1 MDARYL
7 PLCFVPVG
15 ARAFSSPVGGA
26 VASAAVASIDV
37 RPGYRSTV
45 ARTLP
50 PADDGTE
57 EDGVDAPA
65 PPGIVVLAN
74 HLAAIGGRL
83 RRKIECFGVGRTSR
97 AVARATA
104 AAAAPLA
111 FGPIDTGGRTA
122 AIVVVDRTCDLL
134 SLATGGASSD
144 DGFYSA
150 AKTAAAGA
158 DADDDDADETLP
170 PADVR
175 VARDGRDDDVL
186 AATTS
191 HPHDARVLEWTND
204 ALGSSVSSAAASA
217 AAWLR
222 ECLAEERDVEDAL
235 PPATQK
241 YPGPGPGAGGGDRTA
256 AAADDVDALVD
267 ALSSRGARVATRHR
281 GAIDIARVASAAA
294 RASAVRA
301 DRSERVRGFCR
312 DAAREGAAA
321 AASGA
326 GSGAASAAVAK
337 RLTRFLSNA
346 VNESNDAALL
356 SASDGARA
364 ALAGYVVAAEAAATE
379 RRLLAR
385 LRAASG
391 PGGFQRG
398 STDRDYDHDRDR
410 DREGGDDSDSDATRA
425 TASGAGASASPFARE
440 DERAVRD
447 ALATFASRART
458 ADAADAAW
466 LGEDVVLRLARARES
481 ESESESESRA
491 DLPSG
496 DGGGERGDAAAG
508 CDAAADDDDDGWGDD
523 DDWGD
528 DDAWGDGGGGGDPD
542 PKKNTPPTPTTT
554 SASAVDAAAAL
565 RRDVRD
571 RVDAFASAV
580 ARLALTRFRMRS
592 AGSLLPPAAS
602 SDAHVPLL
610 RDLASRVARGAD
622 GDQSGGAGGGGSI
635 SGDVH
640 HAVSSLGGLLKT
652 GLGRFGLGGVSKPK
666 PSDHALVI
674 FFVIGGCVLSHTGP
688 HTTALAW

>member
-1 MDARYL
+1 
-7 PLCFVPVG
+7 
-15 ARAFSSPVGGA
+15 
-26 VASAAVASIDV
+26 
-37 RPGYRSTV
+37 
-45 ARTLP
+45 
-50 PADDGTE
+50 
-57 EDGVDAPA
+57 
-65 PPGIVVLAN
+65 
-74 HLAAIGGRL
+74 
-83 RRKIECFGVGRTSR
+83 
-97 AVARATA
+97 
-104 AAAAPLA
+104 
-111 FGPIDTGGRTA
+111 
-122 AIVVVDRTCDLL
+122 
-134 SLATGGASSD
+134 
-144 DGFYSA
+144 
-150 AKTAAAGA
+150 
-158 DADDDDADETLP
+158 
-170 PADVR
+170 
-175 VARDGRDDDVL
+175 
-186 AATTS
+186 
-191 HPHDARVLEWTND
+191 LEWTND

-241 YPGPGPGAGGGDRTA
+241 RPGPGPGAGGGDRTA

-301 DRSERVRGFCR
+301 DRSERVRWFCC

-398 STDRDYDHDRDR
+398 STDRDYDHDR

-508 CDAAADDDDDGWGDD
+508 WDAAADDDDDGWGDD

-580 ARLALTRFRMRS
+580 ARLASTRFRMRS